1 MINRSLFRSMQAI
14 SANELKT
21 GGVGAIARALEQ
33 EREVGV
39 SVRGDLRYVV
49 MPAEEYQRLRD
60 CELEMTLLKTRAEL
74 AAGRCIE
81 ESVDEHLARID
92 ILAAKPA

>member
-1 MINRSLFRSMQAI
+1 MQSI

-39 SVRGDLRYVV
+39 SVRGDLCFVV
-49 MPAEEYQRLRD
+49 MPAEVPA
-60 CELEMTLLKTRAEL
+60 TAEL
-74 AAGRCIE
+74 
-81 ESVDEHLARID
+81 
-92 ILAAKPA
+92 

>member
-1 MINRSLFRSMQAI
+1 MQAI

-21 GGVGAIARALEQ
+21 GGIGAIARALEQ

-49 MPAEEYQRLRD
+49 MPVEEYQRLRD
-60 CELEMTLLKTRAEL
+60 CELEMALLETRADL

-81 ESVDEHLARID
+81 ESVDEHLARLD
-92 ILAAKPA
+92 ALAAELS